1 MTWTARIERNRFRTD
16 IGLQMRRAGLDSN
29 FSSSSDSLSRTKA
42 RPCFPAP
49 SATLGPWLPPS
60 RCSTGVA
67 ILPGGTAAG
76 DPSQDDKFLT
86 LLGHEDIPA
95 VDNATS
101 LIDTAH
107 KVCGKL
113 DDGMPAGDLVELIR
127 NNGFNDNPLARLYPQ
142 RRVTKTIYRFI
153 NAAVQAYCPYDQGK
167 IASITAQA
175 ATALNEP
182 TRRVAAYTR
191 STEAPSLALGIAS
204 ASRRRSAAVEPAG
217 DSGTTA
223 ACTPRSGASTATIAA
238 STTTCSARTATGAA
252 AGGVTPATGRA
263 TTARGRA
270 TAGRE
275 RSCRCSC
282 AQRRRWRSGEPVAG
296 TCAAAATRAA
306 WPCQACALRQRRR
319 Q

>member
-1 MTWTARIERNRFRTD
+1 MFSGPIRNARA
-16 IGLQMRRAGLDSN
+16 LVAALA
-29 FSSSSDSLSRTKA
+29 L
-42 RPCFPAP
+42 
-49 SATLGPWLPPS
+49 L
-60 RCSTGVA
+60 TGVA

-86 LLGHEDIPA
+86 LLGYEDIPA
-95 VDNATS
+95 IDNATS

-142 RRVTKTIYRFI
+142 RRVTKTINRFI

-167 IASITAQA
+167 LASITAQA
-175 ATALNEP
+175 ATASNEP

-191 STEAPSLALGIAS
+191 STEAPSLALGIGAL
-204 ASRRRSAAVEPAG
+204 PAG
-217 DSGTTA
+217 EVPPSNPPVIPA
-223 ACTPRSGASTATIAA
+223 QPPPAPHEVAPAPRQSPPPPQRVQPVPQQVPPQAELPPQQAE
-238 STTTCSARTATGAA
+238 
-252 AGGVTPATGRA
+252 A

-270 TAGRE
+270 TAGGA
-275 RSCRCSC
+275 SCRCSC